1 MEKKDQTIFNQTTNK
16 KIYNDQIKS
25 KNIINEGKKKHSV
38 ISLKINYDFIKKIW
52 NFNGIQ

>member
-25 KNIINEGKKKHSV
+25 KNIINEGKKKTLSN
-38 ISLKINYDFIKKIW
+38 IIKNKLWFHKKKW